1 MISVAV
7 YSVPAVSM
15 TSFSAEI
22 HHKAVFLAFVS
33 VCPTEDVV
41 PLQRVTC
48 AISAAQETPSL
59 VSHLYHL
66 PAAGLRPSGISAHPA
81 PAVS

>member
-7 YSVPAVSM
+7 YSVPTVPVALIA
-15 TSFSAEI
+15 AEI
-22 HHKAVFLAFVS
+22 HHKAVFLAFVAVRAS
-33 VCPTEDVV
+33 EDVV

-59 VSHLYHL
+59 VSHLYHP
-66 PAAGLRPSGISAHPA
+66 PAAGLRPSEISAHPA

>member
-1 MISVAV
+1 MIPVAV
-7 YSVPAVSM
+7 YSVSTVPVA
-15 TSFSAEI
+15 SFAAEI

-48 AISAAQETPSL
+48 AISAAQETPSFI
-59 VSHLYHL
+59 SHLYHL
-66 PAAGLRPSGISAHPA
+66 PAAELRPSGILAHPT

>member
-7 YSVPAVSM
+7 YSVPTVPVALIA
-15 TSFSAEI
+15 AEI
-22 HHKAVFLAFVS
+22 HHKAVFIAFVS

-59 VSHLYHL
+59 VSHLYHP

>member
-7 YSVPAVSM
+7 YGVPTVPVALIA
-15 TSFSAEI
+15 AEI

-48 AISAAQETPSL
+48 TISATEKTPSI

-66 PAAGLRPSGISAHPA
+66 PAAGIRPSEISAHPA

>member
-33 VCPTEDVV
+33 VCPTEDMV
-41 PLQRVTC
+41 PLQRVT
-48 AISAAQETPSL
+48 
-59 VSHLYHL
+59 
-66 PAAGLRPSGISAHPA
+66 
-81 PAVS
+81 

>member
-1 MISVAV
+1 
-7 YSVPAVSM
+7 
-15 TSFSAEI
+15 
-22 HHKAVFLAFVS
+22 
-33 VCPTEDVV
+33 VV

-59 VSHLYHL
+59 VSHLYHP
-66 PAAGLRPSGISAHPA
+66 PADGLRPSGISAHPA

>member
-1 MISVAV
+1 MIPVAV
-7 YSVPAVSM
+7 YSVPTVPVALIA
-15 TSFSAEI
+15 AEI

-33 VCPTEDVV
+33 VCAAEDVV

-59 VSHLYHL
+59 VSHLYHP
-66 PAAGLRPSGISAHPA
+66 PADGLRPSGISAHPA

>member
-1 MISVAV
+1 MIPVAV
-7 YSVPAVSM
+7 YCQPSVSM
-15 TSFSAEI
+15 APFAAEI
-22 HHKAVFLAFVS
+22 HYKAVFLAFVS

-48 AISAAQETPSL
+48 AISAAQETPSFI
-59 VSHLYHL
+59 SHLYHL
-66 PAAGLRPSGISAHPA
+66 PAVELRPSGILAHPT

>member
-7 YSVPAVSM
+7 YSVPTVPVALIA
-15 TSFSAEI
+15 AEI

-33 VCPTEDVV
+33 VCTAEDVV

-48 AISAAQETPSL
+48 AISAAQETPSFI
-59 VSHLYHL
+59 SHLYHL
-66 PAAGLRPSGISAHPA
+66 PAAELRTSGILAHPT